1 MTKVLVIDDEEILR
15 ESILNI
21 LTTRGF
27 FVIGAADGRRGLQ
40 LAKEFVPDVI
50 LCDVRMPKADGYEV
64 LKALRQDSL
73 TATIPFIF
81 LTAENKENVL
91 RQGQVL
97 GASGYLAKPF
107 TTAELLEAISQGL
120 GNL

>member
-1 MTKVLVIDDEEILR
+1 MIDDEEILR
-15 ESILNI
+15 ESILSI

-27 FVIGAADGRRGLQ
+27 SAIGAGDGRRGLQ
-40 LAKEFVPDVI
+40 LAREFVPDVI
-50 LCDVRMPKADGYEV
+50 LCDVRMPEVDGYEV

-91 RQGQVL
+91 RRGKVF
-97 GASGYLAKPF
+97 GANGCLAKPF

-120 GNL
+120 SNL